1 MAQVTCII
9 GIKPETASSVRAGL
23 SISSDIGGQQRLAQA
38 QAVQANP
45 VGLADLNRVE
55 GVQSVELRRA

>member
-23 SISSDIGGQQRLAQA
+23 SISSNIGGQQRLAQA
-38 QAVQANP
+38 QAVQSNP
-45 VGLADLNRVE
+45 VGLADLNRVC
-55 GVQSVELRRA
+55 